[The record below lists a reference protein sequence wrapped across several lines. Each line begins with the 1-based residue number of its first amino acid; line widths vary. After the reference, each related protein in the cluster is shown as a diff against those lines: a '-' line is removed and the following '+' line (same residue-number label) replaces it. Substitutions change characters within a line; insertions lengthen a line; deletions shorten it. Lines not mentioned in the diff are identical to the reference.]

1 MNGLVH
7 AHLLRETAR
16 EQLEALLATL
26 VSPITLVVEKPLIS
40 VLDLLFKFSELE
52 SIGISR
58 IAEWSLETSDLNES
72 EGSVVFCLRSLSKD
86 TLPLM
91 TRLAEF
97 TKKKHNV
104 DCHVWFCPF
113 VCKLA
118 LNRLQALGVN
128 VGSDLKSVQ
137 SVSALQFAPIEND
150 VVSLELGSDAFSDF
164 HCRAD
169 PSLLVHVS
177 QAVSGL
183 QAQFGIGVGHEE
195 VPVCDRRIRRIS
207 AIGTSAKFVADS
219 VIRQPVERTY
229 ESSADSNRVGGIDS
243 VAGLLLEGSD
253 SRHGAAAAISNAEE
267 SFAKASSSDAID
279 SVILI
284 DRRTDLFSV
293 LCSQFTYEARIDEE
307 FDISNRR
314 VSFKPSDS
322 PGEISMTLCKSVD
335 PLFAEIRD
343 VSVSTIGQLLS
354 KKANFISQCY
364 KEKDALQS
372 ISEVKDFMEK
382 FKVIQ
387 AQHASLTNHVSLA
400 TCVSDLTKDPNYM
413 YLLKVED
420 QIMSLSKPAGKILSK
435 IEALMTRNDE
445 FFTVNRILRL
455 LCLACQT
462 YGSKAITGA
471 GLEKVLKTLVQ
482 VFGFPVIKTLHHLEQ
497 CGLLRFHNPSETNG
511 VMAELI
517 STGSKWPRIRDEF
530 SLISADSG
538 EVLAEA
544 YSGYVPLS
552 VRLVQMNTVSWKS
565 SADKLNLLR
574 GPALEIAQECPIAS
588 AGNSNSIIVA
598 VVFIGGVTYGEI
610 AALRKLSSLEGGRRR
625 FLIVTTGITSY
636 NRVISGM

>member
-1 MNGLVH
+1 MSGLVH
-7 AHLLRETAR
+7 ADLIRETAR
-16 EQLEALLATL
+16 EQLEALIAPL
-26 VSPITLVVEKPLIS
+26 VSPVTLVVEKSLIS

-52 SIGISR
+52 SMGISR
-58 IAEWSLETSDLNES
+58 IVEWSLEAAEGA
-72 EGSVVFCLRSLSKD
+72 GSVVFCLRSLSKD

-97 TKKKHNV
+97 TKKNQNV

-128 VGSDLKSVQ
+128 VNSDLKSVQ
-137 SVSALQFAPIEND
+137 GVSALQFAPIEND

-164 HCRAD
+164 HCRSD

-177 QAVSGL
+177 QAVSRL
-183 QAQFGIGVGHEE
+183 QTQFGIGAGHDE

-219 VIRQPVERTY
+219 VIREPGNDQQARPNPPT
-229 ESSADSNRVGGIDS
+229 ADSNRVGGIDS
-243 VAGLLLEGSD
+243 VAGLLLEGSN
-253 SRHGAAAAISNAEE
+253 SRHAAEAISNTEE
-267 SFAKASSSDAID
+267 SFSKASSSDAID

-322 PGEISMTLCKSVD
+322 PGEVSMTLCKSVD
-335 PLFAEIRD
+335 PLFGEIRD

-387 AQHASLTNHVSLA
+387 AEHASLTNHVSLA

-413 YLLKVED
+413 YLLKIED
-420 QIMSLSKPAGKILSK
+420 QIMSLSKPAGKILAK

-455 LCLACQT
+455 LCLASQT

-471 GLEKVLKTLVQ
+471 GLDKVLKTLVQ

-517 STGSKWPRIRDEF
+517 STGAKWPRIRDEF

-538 EVLAEA
+538 ELLAEA

-552 VRLVQMNTVSWKS
+552 VRLVQMNAVSWKS